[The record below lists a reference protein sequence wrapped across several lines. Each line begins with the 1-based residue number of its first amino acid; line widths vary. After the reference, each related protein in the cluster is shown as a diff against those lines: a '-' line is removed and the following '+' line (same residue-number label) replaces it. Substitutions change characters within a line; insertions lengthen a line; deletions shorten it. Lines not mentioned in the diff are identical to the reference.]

1 MAKYYLEDIPPVYNI
16 NEVQPKEKD
25 IRQAQRLAN
34 TDFGQV
40 YRRIAAGS
48 SVIGGGISL
57 IPHPVAKGVGIALQV
72 PDIAFDVYDLIKQ
85 PSIKNGIHAG
95 LDFGSQLRHVIP
107 GNIDDV
113 FLQIPGAIDDGYNAI
128 TGRDILEDSYN
139 FVNRKSTP
147 KLTYNIKNGNTIK
160 DKTKYRKWLSEV
172 AGIKG
177 WNVKDMDKDE
187 TYDYQLFYNM
197 QPKEAQAILN
207 KSKDAHFTDIGKTA
221 YHPTFSDE
229 SYYSGRFNIFRNP
242 RGIKGGRWSSDGKKY
257 TLSKSQIDNNWN
269 IRNTID
275 YLSINEPNGVALR
288 MPNGTMP
295 YIDGAYFDRV
305 LPQIVITPKRNKSK

>member
-1 MAKYYLEDIPPVYNI
+1 MAKYYLEDVPPIYNI
-16 NEVQPKEKD
+16 NEIQ
-25 IRQAQRLAN
+25 QQAN
-34 TDFGQV
+34 T
-40 YRRIAAGS
+40 A
-48 SVIGGGISL
+48 
-57 IPHPVAKGVGIALQV
+57 
-72 PDIAFDVYDLIKQ
+72 
-85 PSIKNGIHAG
+85 
-95 LDFGSQLRHVIP
+95 
-107 GNIDDV
+107 
-113 FLQIPGAIDDGYNAI
+113 
-128 TGRDILEDSYN
+128 
-139 FVNRKSTP
+139 
-147 KLTYNIKNGNTIK
+147 
-160 DKTKYRKWLSEV
+160 KYRKWLNEI
-172 AGIKG
+172 ARIKD
-177 WNVKDMDKDE
+177 WDVKDMDKDE

-229 SYYSGRFNIFRNP
+229 SYYSGRFNILRNP
-242 RGIKGGRWSSDGKKY
+242 LGIKGGRWSSDGKKY

-305 LPQIVITPKRNKSK
+305 LPQIVVTPKNKYKIKKK